1 MNRKLVVS
9 FVAMAVVT
17 GAMAQSATNA
27 RLSSVPPTAEAK
39 TNAVLGVETF
49 MRGVSHYQGRVQ
61 VEGVVRT
68 VSAKTHTLA
77 LIDVA
82 EFEKCGLADCAEL
95 VLPVRWAGT
104 MPSVGQNVRVSGEV
118 QKQKTKL
125 VFVASEVEKVQPP
138 EKKKK

>member
-1 MNRKLVVS
+1 MNKVVVS

-17 GAMAQSATNA
+17 GALAQSATNA

-39 TNAVLGVETF
+39 TNAVLGVEKF
-49 MRGVSHYQGRVQ
+49 MRGGAHSQGRVQ

-68 VSAKTHTLA
+68 VSAKTHTMA
-77 LIDVA
+77 LIDVE

-104 MPSVGQNVRVSGEV
+104 MPTVGQAVRVSGEV
-118 QKQKTKL
+118 QKQKAKM
-125 VFVASEVEKVQPP
+125 VFVATEVEKVQLP
-138 EKKKK
+138 EKKT